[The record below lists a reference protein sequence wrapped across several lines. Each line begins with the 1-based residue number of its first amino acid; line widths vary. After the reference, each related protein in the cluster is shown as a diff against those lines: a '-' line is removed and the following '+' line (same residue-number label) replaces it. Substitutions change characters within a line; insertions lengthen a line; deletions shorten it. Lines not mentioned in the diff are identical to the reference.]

1 MNKISF
7 TKDDTN
13 IVKGFAIIMLLV
25 HHLFYIPNQLG
36 YIDWNLFSWNGK
48 IFGFWNILAYI
59 GKICV
64 PIFLILSGYGL
75 YKSYKGKILEFYK
88 KRVLK
93 IYETYWFIW
102 LAFVP
107 LGVFGLHITL
117 SSVYG
122 NHIIP
127 KLIVNILGIQLYFG
141 FWGYNPTWW
150 FISLI
155 LGLYLLFPFFYK
167 LMQNKYLCWILLIAS
182 YFAYFVSDK
191 HIDIILKFCCPFV
204 LGMVIAKYD
213 LFAKAK
219 KICICNDIYIYI
231 YYNNIMCNSFYLNS
245 QR

>member
-155 LGLYLLFPFFYK
+155 LGLYLLFPFF
-167 LMQNKYLCWILLIAS
+167 
-182 YFAYFVSDK
+182 
-191 HIDIILKFCCPFV
+191 
-204 LGMVIAKYD
+204 
-213 LFAKAK
+213 
-219 KICICNDIYIYI
+219 
-231 YYNNIMCNSFYLNS
+231 
-245 QR
+245 